1 MQVSFEQMEGK
12 QTEGGGRGS
21 NDRCCYACGEVGHPA
36 RTCPNKEKVL
46 APWKEK
52 KAAVNKGTE
61 KKEKE
66 KEERRRRSRGG
77 CKKGGYGGGGGR
89 KQQSLRLGQTSGGE
103 NDNAKVLKV
112 QELSDSTRDDD
123 DDSHDTGLGNGDGSD

>member
-1 MQVSFEQMEGK
+1 M
-12 QTEGGGRGS
+12 
-21 NDRCCYACGEVGHPA
+21 
-36 RTCPNKEKVL
+36 
-46 APWKEK
+46 
-52 KAAVNKGTE
+52 NKGTE